1 VDNEPG
7 PRRGLAKV
15 RRPGECLAVCN
26 RIRRRGAPVLWKS
39 CPKSANDGRLL
50 VIENLLA
57 GLTTRFLRV
66 LGGLYATAN
75 YLGQVDVGLSV
86 TGLEGALSSHLS
98 ESLVA
103 RFSLQP
109 YDRTEYRSTERF
121 TASTLAKDP
130 QSAAR
135 KLVLPPIRVVTR
147 EQYDPFST

>member
-1 VDNEPG
+1 MQFVI
-7 PRRGLAKV
+7 GLDGGGRLFCGRA
-15 RRPGECLAVCN
+15 AQ
-26 RIRRRGAPVLWKS
+26 
-39 CPKSANDGRLL
+39 SANDGRLL

-103 RFSLQP
+103 RYSLQP

-135 KLVLPPIRVVTR
+135 KLVLPLIRVVTR